1 MNCQVY
7 LLKHKMNNMNG
18 NCIFFVWWNQF
29 LAKSTR
35 VSLTGTLVY
44 SPLLILQE
52 LFFNSLSLIIS
63 PEKDI
68 SIIIS
73 VIDILDDTC
82 DGVVAADD
90 APGLE
95 DALLGLLPQ
104 HPLIPPLL
112 LQLHL
117 YDGLLISSAEQ
128 RFIQWTHWSMWW
140 WTCWSLPQWWGWV
153 EWC

>member
-1 MNCQVY
+1 M
-7 LLKHKMNNMNG
+7 
-18 NCIFFVWWNQF
+18 
-29 LAKSTR
+29 
-35 VSLTGTLVY
+35 Y

-63 PEKDI
+63 PEKNI

-73 VIDILDDTC
+73 VIDIFDDTC

-104 HPLIPPLL
+104 HPLVPSLL

-117 YDGLLISSAEQ
+117 YDGLLISSANAEQ
-128 RFIQWTHWSMWW
+128 RFIQ
-140 WTCWSLPQWWGWV
+140 
-153 EWC
+153 

>member
-1 MNCQVY
+1 M
-7 LLKHKMNNMNG
+7 
-18 NCIFFVWWNQF
+18 
-29 LAKSTR
+29 
-35 VSLTGTLVY
+35 Y

-104 HPLIPPLL
+104 LALVPPLF

-117 YDGLLISSAEQ
+117 DDGLLVTPGSAASCYLVL
-128 RFIQWTHWSMWW
+128 T
-140 WTCWSLPQWWGWV
+140 L
-153 EWC
+153 